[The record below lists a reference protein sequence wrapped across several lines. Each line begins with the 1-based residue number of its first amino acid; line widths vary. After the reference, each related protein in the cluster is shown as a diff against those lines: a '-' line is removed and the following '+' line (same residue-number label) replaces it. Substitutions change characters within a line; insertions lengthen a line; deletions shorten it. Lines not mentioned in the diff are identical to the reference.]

1 MNTIENPFCA
11 VADTACDRDV
21 ETGEGGKLAWDRFFR
36 GEDMGFFGGVEWRTP
51 IEKLTLKAEVSSDAY
66 TREERDPEAGFER
79 KSPFNFGAE
88 YRIRP
93 GVTLGGYYM
102 YGDTLGVNIVVSG
115 NPKQA
120 AGAAE
125 PRPGAAAGQPAAGGR
140 QPQHRLGGRP
150 AGAADGDRGDRQ
162 GARRRGS

>member
-1 MNTIENPFCA
+1 
-11 VADTACDRDV
+11 
-21 ETGEGGKLAWDRFFR
+21 
-36 GEDMGFFGGVEWRTP
+36 MGFFGGVEWRTP

-102 YGDTLGVNIVVSG
+102 YGDTARGEHRHLRQ
-115 NPKQA
+115 PEEA
-120 AGAAE
+120 PGAAE
-125 PRPGAAAGQPAAGGR
+125 PRPGAAAGQPAAAGR
-140 QPQHRLGGRP
+140 QPQHRLGR
-150 AGAADGDRGDRQ
+150 
-162 GARRRGS
+162 